1 MENKTSYSDA
11 INEIEAILA
20 RFEREE
26 FDVDTL
32 AANVKRAAEL
42 IDLCRKKLRKAEND
56 VAKALKDARE

>member
-32 AANVKRAAEL
+32 AANVRRATEL
-42 IDLCRKKLRKAEND
+42 IDLCRKKLRKAEDD
-56 VAKALKDARE
+56 VAKALKDTRE